1 MNLTHAEELAT
12 FRGIKRACYAG
23 LDSVTLRQQ
32 IARRAGRAIAHEA
45 YTFSTTDPD
54 TGLITHAVREG
65 VPDGLVRAYVEDLY
79 PNEHAWEML
88 DRARSGQTVSASPSP
103 IFMEALQAE
112 GIGHEMNAILTIGG
126 ALWGYLCLLRE
137 QRSRA
142 YDERE
147 VRFLARLAPHVARGL
162 KAAALRDAGMVQLG
176 LSEDGRDSGPGTPGV
191 IGLDARLRVVL
202 RNSAVREQVE
212 DLSDFGVATGET
224 PYVIASAVAQLYARH
239 AALGDAEDGR
249 GLDAML
255 RARGRSGRWYTIY
268 ASLVEPDTMASA
280 AILVLIEPAR
290 AGDAASILTRLYGLS
305 RREREVVALAAKG
318 ASTKEIAARLNLSPY
333 TVQDHF
339 GHACEKVGVRGR
351 KALLAKL
358 FFDHYAPGLSGV

>member
-32 IARRAGRAIAHEA
+32 IARRAGHAIAHEA

-147 VRFLARLAPHVARGL
+147 VRFLARIAPHVARGL

-239 AALGDAEDGR
+239 AALVDGEDGR
-249 GLDAML
+249 GLDATL

-280 AILVLIEPAR
+280 AILVSIEPAR